1 MERKFKYIPETVLE
15 LHEYEEKLVFLNR
28 MFTFL
33 KVLCEGNNQEIKKFI
48 KEQVD
53 EDDKKSKPESI
64 NFIFLTT
71 H

>member
-1 MERKFKYIPETVLE
+1 
-15 LHEYEEKLVFLNR
+15 

-53 EDDKKSKPESI
+53 EEKKAKPESI

-71 H
+71 HELRKLLNNNNIPEFAFSMV